1 MYLNSSRIES
11 QLTQSVWAT
20 TTLSNTMRIKA
31 RLLND
36 RLNQFLIKSWIVG
49 RVGSSDRRGIVG
61 NKIYVVIKYL
71 LRWIFIGFSVRL
83 LYTVIIHYILYD
95 CKTYFSFSI
104 LYRLLF
110 FKTSLQFMCV
120 VIEGGELTFVRV
132 EFILNPNWIITLF
145 LVVKR
150 VFW

>member
-1 MYLNSSRIES
+1 LR
-11 QLTQSVWAT
+11 AT
-20 TTLSNTMRIKA
+20 TTLSKTMRIKA
-31 RLLND
+31 MLLNN
-36 RLNQFLIKSWIVG
+36 RLNQFLIKSWTVG
-49 RVGSSDRRGIVG
+49 RVGSSDRRWIVG

-71 LRWIFIGFSVRL
+71 LRCIFIGFCVRL
-83 LYTVIIHYILYD
+83 LYTVIIHYIWYD

-104 LYRLLF
+104 PYRILF

>member
-1 MYLNSSRIES
+1 MYLNSSRVES
-11 QLTQSVWAT
+11 QLTQSLRAI
-20 TTLSNTMRIKA
+20 TTLSKTMRIKA
-31 RLLND
+31 MLLND

-71 LRWIFIGFSVRL
+71 LSWIFIGFCVRL
-83 LYTVIIHYILYD
+83 LYTVIIHYIWYD
-95 CKTYFSFSI
+95 CKTYFSFST

-132 EFILNPNWIITLF
+132 EFILDPNWIITLF
-145 LVVKR
+145 
-150 VFW
+150 

>member
-1 MYLNSSRIES
+1 
-11 QLTQSVWAT
+11 
-20 TTLSNTMRIKA
+20 LSKTMRIKA
-31 RLLND
+31 MLLND

-71 LRWIFIGFSVRL
+71 LSWIFIGFCVRL
-83 LYTVIIHYILYD
+83 LYTVIIHYIWYD
-95 CKTYFSFSI
+95 CKTYFSFST

-132 EFILNPNWIITLF
+132 EFILDPNWIITLF
-145 LVVKR
+145 
-150 VFW
+150 